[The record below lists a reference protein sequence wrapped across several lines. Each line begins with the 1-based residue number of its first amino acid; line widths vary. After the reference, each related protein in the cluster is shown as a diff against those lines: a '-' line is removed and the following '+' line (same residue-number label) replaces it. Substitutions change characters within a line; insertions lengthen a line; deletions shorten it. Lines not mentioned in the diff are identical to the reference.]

1 MAMGVV
7 SDEQFEAEL
16 KNSSVE
22 NRSDS
27 NKPVNEIKP
36 EPVLTG
42 EIIDMPNKGRGNGNV
57 AVPDALR
64 KIIGET
70 SELEG
75 RANALAFAKS
85 LGISPSSVS
94 AYSNGANSTATY
106 DTPSVSITK
115 HISERKSKVVDNALS
130 KLRKSLNILTPEKLN
145 TATAREAAAIAKD
158 MAAIV
163 KIMEPENTDENGN
176 KPTPQFVVYAPQF
189 KNENHFET
197 IYAKDD
203 F

>member
-1 MAMGVV
+1 MPIGVV

-22 NRSDS
+22 IVRPS
-27 NKPVNEIKP
+27 VNQDKVI
-36 EPVLTG
+36 TG
-42 EIIDMPNKGRGNGNV
+42 EVVDAPVKGRGNGNV
-57 AVPDALR
+57 AVPDSLR

-75 RANALAFAKS
+75 RKNALEFAKS
-85 LGISPSSVS
+85 LGLSPSSVS
-94 AYSNGANSTATY
+94 AYATGATSTASI
-106 DTPSVSITK
+106 DAPSPSITN
-115 HISERKSKVVDNALS
+115 HINNRKEVVVSSAMTRL
-130 KLRKSLNILTPEKLN
+130 KRSLGVLTEEKIK
-145 TATAREAAAIAKD
+145 TGSAREVAAIAKD

-163 KIMEPENTDENGN
+163 KMMEPESTGDNNL
-176 KPTPQFVVYAPQF
+176 KVQPQFVVYAPQF
-189 KNENHFET
+189 KSENHFET

>member
-1 MAMGVV
+1 MGVV

-16 KNSSVE
+16 KNSSI
-22 NRSDS
+22 D
-27 NKPVNEIKP
+27 KPINNHKLDFDESPAI
-36 EPVLTG
+36 TG
-42 EIIDMPNKGRGNGNV
+42 EVIDSPSKGRGNGNV
-57 AVPDALR
+57 AVPDSLR

-75 RANALAFAKS
+75 RKTALEFAKS

-94 AYSNGANSTATY
+94 AYSNGATSTATY
-106 DTPSVSITK
+106 DTPSVSIK
-115 HISERKSKVVDNALS
+115 SHISERKSKVVDNALS
-130 KLRKSLNILTPEKLN
+130 KLRKSLNTLTPAKLGS
-145 TATAREAAAIAKD
+145 ATAREAAAIAKD

-163 KIMEPENTDENGN
+163 KIMEPENNGDNGN
-176 KPTPQFVVYAPQF
+176 KPAPQFVVYAPQF